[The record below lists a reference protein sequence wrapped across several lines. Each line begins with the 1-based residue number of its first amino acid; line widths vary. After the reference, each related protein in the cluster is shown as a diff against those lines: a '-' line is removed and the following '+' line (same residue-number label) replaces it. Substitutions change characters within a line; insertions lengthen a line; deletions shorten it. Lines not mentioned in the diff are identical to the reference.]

1 MLPRPSNPNVSYKGT
16 TKFQAELNAENSN
29 MKQIER
35 YTVFITPAL

>member
-1 MLPRPSNPNVSYKGT
+1 MLPRPLNPNVLYKGT

-35 YTVFITPAL
+35 YTDFITPAL